1 MFGFSLSLS
10 HELGEPLSL
19 VILTHWLHVGILP
32 KVTRI
37 FTIPIWVSV
46 HDMTSFLWACRL
58 VYSRMLLCYMTCVV
72 TAVYTL
78 HLITLA
84 VRLTVIAN
92 YVSFT
97 KHCYCSYFA
106 LWYTFASNC
115 SPTGVSLWRTMASP
129 IWCLCLVS
137 STVRRLDGVILYETI
152 ARNLY
157 LNDWLFLLQ
166 CTMTVGKVVTHIY
179 SDYIY
184 IVEWIW
190 WMRQLMAI
198 SSIVGIGIAYM
209 ENSWYVKLLI

>member
-1 MFGFSLSLS
+1 MCKNNN
-10 HELGEPLSL
+10 EPLCSAFPC
-19 VILTHWLHVGILP
+19 HWVMNWESPYVLWFLPIDIHVGILP

-115 SPTGVSLWRTMASP
+115 SPTGVSLIESW
-129 IWCLCLVS
+129 S
-137 STVRRLDGVILYETI
+137 S
-152 ARNLY
+152 
-157 LNDWLFLLQ
+157 
-166 CTMTVGKVVTHIY
+166 
-179 SDYIY
+179 
-184 IVEWIW
+184 
-190 WMRQLMAI
+190 I
-198 SSIVGIGIAYM
+198 SSGGPWPPPFDVCVWLAVQLEG
-209 ENSWYVKLLI
+209 